1 MMKYALNA
9 SDIKKANRRLVLDA
23 IFNAGTTCRTQL
35 AKDLSLSKPAISDNL
50 ETLLQLGI
58 VDEIGESDAG
68 PAGGRRS
75 ILLQFNPFHKYI
87 VSINLNFSNPV
98 FVLGNLNG
106 EILNSFDVFIAG
118 GTPIASC
125 MDLVTSGIRVLLQ
138 SLGNHA
144 DKVYCIAVAAPGV
157 YDEDG
162 KLLSFNKDC
171 GGPEWWKLN
180 LKEELGSAFGLP
192 VIVYNDI
199 KAAALG
205 EWVKGSGSREPNL
218 IYLSAGLGIGAGII
232 LNGALFRGERF
243 NAGEI
248 FDYTDSATVDGITY
262 EDTICIEFLKAQC
275 RGLPAFA
282 ASGEHAPSL
291 DAIVQAYFQ
300 KDADVMRIVDG
311 ICHRLAIITY
321 NFMNFISVSHI
332 VFGGEYAPFGDCYA
346 KHLAQLFVNKP
357 RPAPTI
363 KITSLSKFAGIQGM
377 FYLARQQYFRGI
389 CSR

>member
-1 MMKYALNA
+1 MMKYTLNA
-9 SDIKKANRRLVLDA
+9 SDIKKTNQRLVLDA

-50 ETLLQLGI
+50 ETLLRLGI
-58 VDEIGESDAG
+58 VDEIGESNAG

-106 EILNSFDVFIAG
+106 DVLNSFDVFIAD

-125 MDLVTSGIRVLLQ
+125 MELVTSGIRVLLQ
-138 SLGNHA
+138 SLGDNVK
-144 DKVYCIAVAAPGV
+144 KVYCIAVAAPGV
-157 YDEDG
+157 YDKSG
-162 KLLSFNKDC
+162 KLLFFNKDC
-171 GGPEWWKLN
+171 GGPEWWKLDIKQA
-180 LKEELGSAFGLP
+180 LSAAFDLP

-205 EWVKGSGSREPNL
+205 EWVKGSGSQNPNL

-232 LNGALFRGERF
+232 LNGSLFSGESC

-248 FDYTDSATVDGITY
+248 FDYIDSAAVDGITY
-262 EDTICIEFLKAQC
+262 ENTICIEFLKDQC
-275 RGLPAFA
+275 RSLPRFA
-282 ASGEHAPSL
+282 ASGAGAPSL
-291 DAIVQAYFQ
+291 DAIVQSYYE
-300 KDADVMRIVDG
+300 KDEDVMQIVDE
-311 ICHRLAIITY
+311 ICRRLAIITY
-321 NFMNFISVSHI
+321 NFMNFISIRHI

-346 KHLAQLFVNKP
+346 RHLAKLFENKP
-357 RPAPTI
+357 RPAPSI
-363 KITSLSKFAGIQGM
+363 KTTALGKFAGIQGM
-377 FYLARQQYFRGI
+377 IYLARQQYFQEV